1 MFCAGS
7 MVDGS
12 DACEG
17 DRGGPLV
24 CSDEGKAETKFLPV
38 QATNPKL
45 LLNLSQMERHSMAS
59 FRGDSIVDSEI
70 VRASMCV
77 SVNIL
82 IGSTRRSIK
91 VCDA

>member
-24 CSDEGKAETKFLPV
+24 CSDEGKSETKFLPV
-38 QATNPKL
+38 QATNPKFV
-45 LLNLSQMERHSMAS
+45 LNLSQMARHSMES
-59 FRGDSIVDSEI
+59 FRGDSIVASGI